1 MRGFGRGT
9 AALRTMAVAG
19 ALVALVAGCSGG
31 GGGSATTAQA
41 AGTGGAGAK
50 PPALAAPKTSP
61 PMALARLTVT
71 PRDGSDGQ
79 AVTTPVAVRAVGG
92 TVSSVSLRN
101 GDGRPV
107 AGTFSADRTRWTST
121 EPLGYDKSYSLAAV
135 AANADGRT
143 TQSTSTFS
151 TVTPR
156 TLTLPSLFPG
166 PGGPK
171 TVGVGQPIQ
180 VSFDE
185 NIADKA
191 AAEKALVVTTS
202 PHVAGAWHWFS
213 DSEVHW
219 RPQHYWKPGTKVT
232 VNANVYG
239 VSVGDG
245 IYGQQDVSTSFTI
258 GAAKIFTINDK
269 THTGVITINGKATR
283 TVPVSMGRGG
293 SVTVDGKTIYF
304 TTQSGPHIVRE
315 KYPVKRMTSA
325 SYGLP
330 KDTPLGYDENIS
342 LAVRISVDG
351 EFVHSAPWSVWAQGK
366 QNVSHGCVNVSP
378 ANAQYFY
385 SNFSRGDIVD
395 IENTGVTLPFAA
407 DANEWGVSWAK
418 WTAGSA
424 LS

>member
-1 MRGFGRGT
+1 MRGFCRGT
-9 AALRTMAVAG
+9 AAPRTAAVVG

-31 GGGSATTAQA
+31 GGSTTAAQA
-41 AGTGGAGAK
+41 AGTGAAAK
-50 PPALAAPKTSP
+50 PPTAAAVTTSPAAP
-61 PMALARLTVT
+61 AARLTIT
-71 PRDGSDGQ
+71 PRDGSGDQ
-79 AVTTPVAVRAVGG
+79 SVTTPVTVRAAGG
-92 TVSSVSLRN
+92 TVSTVSLHA
-101 GDGRPV
+101 DGEPV

-121 EPLGYDKSYSLAAV
+121 EPLGYDRSYSLAVV

-143 TQSTSTFS
+143 TSSTSTFS

-156 TLTLPSLFPG
+156 TLTLPALFPG
-166 PGGPK
+166 APDGPK

-180 VSFDE
+180 VRFDE
-185 NIADKA
+185 DVADKS

-213 DSEVHW
+213 DREVHW
-219 RPQHYWKPGTKVT
+219 RPRHYWTPGTTVT
-232 VNANVYG
+232 VHANVYG
-239 VSVGDG
+239 ISVGDG
-245 IYGQQDVSTSFTI
+245 VYGQQDVSTSFTI

-293 SVTVDGKTIYF
+293 SVTVNGRTIDF
-304 TTQSGPHIVRE
+304 TTQSGPHIVKE

-330 KDTPLGYDENIS
+330 TDSPLGYDENIS
-342 LAVRISVDG
+342 LAVRISVSG

-385 SNFSRGDIVD
+385 DTFSRGDIVD

-407 DANEWGVSWAK
+407 EANEWGVSWAK

-424 LS
+424 LQ